1 MFFSFCHLHINRTAL
16 AFCNYQH
23 VHTGAFTCKLLLLW
37 TTQTPEMNQVWRTGS
52 FKEDWRKNT
61 MRLEGAGMCGPA
73 SLSGCVCVC
82 VWVSLCVR
90 GNYNGMCGP
99 VSLSG
104 CVCVCVWGG
113 GGCLFVSEVITVGC
127 VGEGTYSSCSA
138 VWDRLITTKHYFS
151 ATFCCFPCISWAFF
165 NFVLGFVL
173 NLSLSF
179 SPLSKRDPVFSRNQ

>member
-1 MFFSFCHLHINRTAL
+1 MFTPEHS
-16 AFCNYQH
+16 H
-23 VHTGAFTCKLLLLW
+23 VSCYCCEPLKPLKWTKCGGLVLLKRIEGKTQWGWRGQGCVVLLL
-37 TTQTPEMNQVWRTGS
+37 S
-52 FKEDWRKNT
+52 
-61 MRLEGAGMCGPA
+61 PA
-73 SLSGCVCVC
+73 VCVCVC

-90 GNYNGMCGP
+90 GNYSGMCGP

-104 CVCVCVWGG
+104 CVCVCVCVCGGGGGGGG

-173 NLSLSF
+173 NLSLS
-179 SPLSKRDPVFSRNQ
+179 SSSLSKRDPVFSRNQ